1 MERSKKAKEM
11 NKEKGWYGYWLDE
24 VDLDCFN
31 KKVPQARHRTIKQ
44 DEVAG
49 ESSAANREARS
60 CKKENRKK

>member
-31 KKVPQARHRTIKQ
+31 KKVP
-44 DEVAG
+44 
-49 ESSAANREARS
+49 
-60 CKKENRKK
+60 

>member
-1 MERSKKAKEM
+1 MSKTQDIGQTYPGM
-11 NKEKGWYGYWLDE
+11 SY
-24 VDLDCFN
+24 
-31 KKVPQARHRTIKQ
+31 ARHRTIKQ

>member
-1 MERSKKAKEM
+1 MLETSKGSHGKISCQMSKTQDIGQTYPGM
-11 NKEKGWYGYWLDE
+11 SY
-24 VDLDCFN
+24 
-31 KKVPQARHRTIKQ
+31 ARHRTIKQ